1 MAQDMKDQN
10 DLRDMNQSKEITK
23 GHQGGLQEKT
33 KEKTKEETK
42 EEIKE
47 ETKNAKLPI
56 KKRIK
61 KGHEKDFE
69 NNNDHILEYHS
80 DPNKASCTLQ
90 NQGGNSKSIVSTP
103 KSLPADAKQNRGSS
117 QSNPPTQPAPR
128 RRYKVKTV
136 KDKLSDKQRN
146 TIEKELK
153 PISMTDEEL
162 KTLFDQCDQKIKE
175 SINKKDLEY
184 ANRNIRNAQKII
196 KETIRKC
203 MGKQKKIL

>member
-1 MAQDMKDQN
+1 MAQDMKDQK
-10 DLRDMNQSKEITK
+10 DQREMNQSKKDIK
-23 GHQGGLQEKT
+23 GHQGGHQEG
-33 KEKTKEETK
+33 TK
-42 EEIKE
+42 EEIREDTKE
-47 ETKNAKLPI
+47 DSKSAKSPI
-56 KKRIK
+56 KKRTK
-61 KGHEKDFE
+61 KKKEKDFE
-69 NNNDHILEYHS
+69 NNNNHILEYHS

-90 NQGGNSKSIVSTP
+90 NQGDNSKSIVSTP

-128 RRYKVKTV
+128 RHYKVKTV
-136 KDKLSDKQRN
+136 KDKLSDKQRK

-162 KTLFDQCDQKIKE
+162 KTFFDQCDQKIKE
-175 SINKKDLEY
+175 SIRKKDLEY

-203 MGKQKKIL
+203 MGKQKEIL